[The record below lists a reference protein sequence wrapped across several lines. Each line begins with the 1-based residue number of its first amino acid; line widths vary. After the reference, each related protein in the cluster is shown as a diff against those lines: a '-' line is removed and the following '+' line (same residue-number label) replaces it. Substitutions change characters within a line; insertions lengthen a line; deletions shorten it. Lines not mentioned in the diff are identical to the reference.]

1 MAHELR
7 NLAGQPRET
16 LAIFLVGALVSALFF
31 AGLFLFFKWRER
43 RRRGS
48 PPVQELSGRGPKK
61 RRRRR

>member
-31 AGLFLFFKWRER
+31 AGLFLLFKWREKR
-43 RRRGS
+43 RKGT
-48 PPVQELSGRGPKK
+48 PPVQGASAREPKKK
-61 RRRRR
+61 RRRR

>member
-31 AGLFLFFKWRER
+31 AGLFLLFKWREK
-43 RRRGS
+43 RRRGT
-48 PPVQELSGRGPKK
+48 PPVQGPSARGPKKK
-61 RRRRR
+61 RRRR